1 MADAVLTSLC
11 GICHINTPKYK
22 CPRCSIATCSLAC
35 ITKHKSWSQCSGA
48 RDQTAYVAKSKLAT
62 PAGVDHDY
70 NFLHGI
76 EMASERAERVFVEDK
91 GIIQKDEL
99 RPLTVEEVRWKVGRD
114 GRRRKVLVTRVLK
127 RGRERPMEKL
137 LASKLRRQGTVLV
150 SAPQGMTRHRENHTT
165 VSRRPGKINWQV
177 EWFTFERSAATDSN
191 EVHKSRALS
200 KLMEDVPLYKGYSA
214 LLASQAK
221 AEGKVQRRPFK
232 SVAQNSPDVHWQVAV
247 DSLQDPQTGRWF
259 TVTTPSID
267 EWPQAKDESQRR
279 QFQFFLESTRKRP
292 DRLVTVTSIPPEEC
306 LRDILRNTRV
316 LEFPTLYVLREG
328 EALPAGY
335 VLGPKDVVS
344 HTAEQGQNSKRK
356 IGPEHGRDN
365 SRPAKRKRRG
375 DEDDMEEG
383 ELGDDGDQDD
393 DRSKTV
399 DGTVVDEVVAE
410 QSLDDDDEDD
420 DTSDDETSSSGS
432 DSD

>member
-35 ITKHKSWSQCSGA
+35 VTKHKSWSQCSGA
-48 RDQTAYVAKSKLAT
+48 RDQTAYVAKSRLAT
-62 PAGVDHDY
+62 PAGIDHDY
-70 NFLHGI
+70 NFLHSI

-127 RGRERPMEKL
+127 QNRDRLMDKM
-137 LASKLRRQGTVLV
+137 LASKLKKQGTVVV

-165 VSRRPGKINWQV
+165 VSRRPGKVNWQV
-177 EWFTFERSAATDSN
+177 EWFTFERSSTDAD
-191 EVHKSRALS
+191 EMHTSRALS
-200 KLMEDVPLYKGYSA
+200 KLLDDVPLYKGYNA

-232 SVAQNSPDVHWQVAV
+232 SVAQTSPDAHWHMAV
-247 DSLQDPQTGRWF
+247 DTLQDPQTGRWF
-259 TVTTPSID
+259 STTAPSID
-267 EWPQAKDESQRR
+267 EWPRAKDEAQRR

-292 DRLVTVTSIPPEEC
+292 DRRVTLTSVPSEGC

-316 LEFPTLYVLREG
+316 LEFPTIYVLREG

-344 HTAEQGQNSKRK
+344 PVEEQQRNGKRKVGPEQGK
-356 IGPEHGRDN
+356 DN
-365 SRPAKRKRRG
+365 NRLAKRKRRG
-375 DEDDMEEG
+375 DEDGMEEG
-383 ELGDDGDQDD
+383 ELGDDADPDD
-393 DRSKTV
+393 DHSKTV
-399 DGTVVDEVVAE
+399 DGAEADEVVAE
-410 QSLDDDDEDD
+410 QSLDEDEDD

>member
-11 GICHINTPKYK
+11 GICHINAPKYK
-22 CPRCSIATCSLAC
+22 CPRCGIATCSLAC
-35 ITKHKSWSQCSGA
+35 VAKHKSWSQCSGA

-62 PAGVDHDY
+62 PAGIDHDY
-70 NFLHGI
+70 NFLHKI
-76 EMASERAERVFVEDK
+76 EMESERAERVFVEDK

-127 RGRERPMEKL
+127 QNRDRLMDKL
-137 LASKLRRQGTVLV
+137 LASKLKKQGTVLV

-177 EWFTFERSAATDSN
+177 EWFTFERSCADSTQ
-191 EVHKSRALS
+191 VSKSRALS
-200 KLMEDVPLYKGYSA
+200 KLLDDVPLYKGYSA
-214 LLASQAK
+214 LLATQAK

-232 SVAQNSPDVHWQVAV
+232 SVAQTSPDAHWHVAV

-259 TVTTPSID
+259 CVTTPSID
-267 EWPQAKDESQRR
+267 EWPQAKDELQRR

-292 DRLVTVTSIPPEEC
+292 DRLVTLTSIPPEEC
-306 LRDILRNTRV
+306 LGDILRNTRV
-316 LEFPTLYVLREG
+316 LEFPTIYVLREG

-344 HTAEQGQNSKRK
+344 HTGEQQQNAKRKNGPEQG
-356 IGPEHGRDN
+356 RD
-365 SRPAKRKRRG
+365 SGRPAKRKRRADG
-375 DEDDMEEG
+375 EDVEEG
-383 ELGDDGDQDD
+383 ELGDDGDPDD

-399 DGTVVDEVVAE
+399 DGTEVDEVIAE
-410 QSLDDDDEDD
+410 QSLDEDEAD